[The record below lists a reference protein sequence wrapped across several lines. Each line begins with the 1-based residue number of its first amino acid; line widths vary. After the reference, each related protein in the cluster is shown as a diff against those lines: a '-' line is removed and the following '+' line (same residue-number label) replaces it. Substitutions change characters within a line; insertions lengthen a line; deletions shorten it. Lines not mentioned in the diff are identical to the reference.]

1 MPGLRCG
8 SHVLRVQLRI
18 RVYFC
23 VSAHDHHDVRLQY
36 VLRAPGSHTRAI
48 TQNRLGN
55 AIAQLLTVP
64 PYAVAAVVLGLFQ
77 YSSDRLRDR
86 GSFAIASSI
95 LGALGYAYG
104 PFRELFPG
112 SASTNVC
119 AES

>member
-18 RVYFC
+18 RIYFC
-23 VSAHDHHDVRLQY
+23 VPAHDHHDVRLQY
-36 VLRAPGSHTRAI
+36 VFRTPCFHTRPI
-48 TQNRLGN
+48 QNRLGN